1 MTTNTAQ
8 DKKEI
13 LQLVEWMQESWN
25 RRDARAFAKSFAED
39 AEFTTVFGTVD
50 KGRRAIEKGHA
61 LVFSRLFKDSSLTIT
76 ETSMRFIKPN
86 VVSVDTRWK
95 MTGAT
100 QPDGTPW
107 KERKGLLTWIV
118 AYQNQ
123 RWEIVVSHNMEL
135 REFLPGLQDML
146 ENKD

>member
-1 MTTNTAQ
+1 MTTNTVQ
-8 DKKEI
+8 EKKEI
-13 LQLVEWMQESWN
+13 LQLVERMQESWN

-50 KGRRAIEKGHA
+50 KGRTAIEKGHA
-61 LVFSRLFKDSSLTIT
+61 LVFSRLFKNSILTLT
-76 ETSMRFIKPN
+76 GTSIRFIKPS
-86 VVSVDTRWK
+86 VVSVDIRWK

-118 AYQNQ
+118 VYQNQ
-123 RWEIVVSHNMEL
+123 RWEIVVSHNIEPL
-135 REFLPGLQDML
+135 EFLSGLQSIL
-146 ENKD
+146 EKNG